1 MTLETNDLI
10 RRLAMSADPIRRLPP
25 PWLRTVQWLSIA
37 APAIAVVVL
46 LMSPRSDLA
55 EKFVEVRFLVEQAAA
70 LATAVAAA
78 IAAYCLV
85 IPGNSRKLALLPVPP
100 LAMWL
105 GSLGQGCLETWLRFG
120 EDTRQFYPDWICF
133 PSIVIVGAVPALT
146 MAVMLRR
153 GTPMAPRLTVALG
166 ALAAAAIGNFGLRL
180 FHYQDASLMVL
191 IWQFG
196 SVALLTV
203 LAGWNGKYIL
213 RWPHMRTAG

>member
-1 MTLETNDLI
+1 METNDLI
-10 RRLAMSADPIRRLPP
+10 RRLAMSAHPIRRLPP
-25 PWLRTVQWLSIA
+25 PWLRMVQWLSIA

-46 LMSPRSDLA
+46 LMSPRSDLP
-55 EKFVEVRFLVEQAAA
+55 EKFLEVRFLVEQAAA

-78 IAAYCLV
+78 IAAFCLV
-85 IPGNSRKLALLPVPP
+85 VPGRSRKLALLPVPP
-100 LAMWL
+100 LAIWL
-105 GSLGQGCLETWLRFG
+105 GSLGQGCLENWFRSG
-120 EDTRQFYPDWICF
+120 AGGWQIYPDWICF

-166 ALAAAAIGNFGLRL
+166 ALAAAAVGNFGLRL